1 MIPDTITALML
12 TNLDIDPTGQVHPAG
27 RPRRRRQRRFQ
38 RRARLL
44 KAFA

>member
-1 MIPDTITALML
+1 MMTDPTTALML
-12 TNLDIDPTGQVHPAG
+12 THLDIDPTGQVHPAA

-44 KAFA
+44 KQFA